1 MLTRDNFDPLLTPQ
15 FFSLPADSAAHELA
29 NLTFPTPPSAD
40 ELATF
45 FNSPA
50 AAEFY
55 QGAQALSQR
64 LAAWA
69 TTHHITPQ
77 ESSVQEILDSFHET
91 NFTISATALATAG
104 AAHRNDLFRLYTKG
118 LQLLATTLQLLE
130 DPSIPLVVRQH
141 TVTALFDGLICSPG
155 AYTNFYNACLEL
167 QSDPSMQLLE
177 IRRHIAGQV
186 ANKFIH
192 KLGLISGHEGDDIHY
207 VNSVLNYYADWL
219 ALTPIDDMFAPQHIE
234 ELQPLFIAFKEQIG
248 SVLTVE
254 AILEQLIAK
263 LNLDSLAQ
271 GIAVPDTT
279 NAALDAFEKI
289 LNEYGVDPQY
299 NRLHLVDP
307 DHPDHL
313 RIDVHTHL
321 MITLLHRLASRGYL
335 HLTPEEKVTPFGKIY
350 LIPHHSL
357 QLAYVVDQYNASTPL
372 ISYYI
377 EQAYAGQEDILR
389 VLTVAQRQE
398 ANLALLNHV
407 LMEG

>member
-167 QSDPSMQLLE
+167 QSDPSMHLLEDPSIPLVVRQHTVTALFDGLICSPGAYTNFYNACLELQSDPSMQLLE

-219 ALTPIDDMFAPQHIE
+219 GLTPIDDMFAPPHIE

-350 LIPHHSL
+350 LIPHHS
-357 QLAYVVDQYNASTPL
+357 
-372 ISYYI
+372 
-377 EQAYAGQEDILR
+377 
-389 VLTVAQRQE
+389 
-398 ANLALLNHV
+398 
-407 LMEG
+407 